1 MIFFLK
7 WKNKNPLL
15 GDCADMKT
23 NTLAQKH
30 RDTSEPLVLNIR
42 KNIKKLDL
50 VWNHTSFTFVFEE

>member
-30 RDTSEPLVLNIR
+30 RYTSEPLVLNLR
-42 KNIKKLDL
+42 KKLKN
-50 VWNHTSFTFVFEE
+50 WI